1 MTARIVGTGLNRA
14 DPARGLSVAMA
25 MVLVWLLSVSPVWGH
40 GGGEPYLSDVEA
52 GPYSLYVWL
61 DPLPAQT
68 GELHVTVSVNL
79 PTANGSEPVTGLSV
93 LMRASHPDGW
103 TVEAEAT
110 HENALNK
117 LFYEGRLD
125 LKQEGVW
132 AVELLMG
139 DGSGQVAYALDVDI
153 TAQPNA
159 WQAFLNWFRALFNR
173 R

>member
-1 MTARIVGTGLNRA
+1 MTLRFAGTGLNRA
-14 DPARGLSVAMA
+14 NLARRLSVATA
-25 MVLVWLLSVSPVWGH
+25 MVLVWLLSVLPVWGH

-93 LMRASHPDGW
+93 RMRASHPDGW
-103 TVEAEAT
+103 TAEAEAT

-125 LKQEGVW
+125 LKQEGTW
-132 AVELLMG
+132 TVELMLG
-139 DGSGQVAYALDVDI
+139 DGSDLVAYTLDVDV
-153 TAQPNA
+153 AARPSG
-159 WQAFLNWFRALFNR
+159 WQAFLNWFRALFKR
-173 R
+173 S